1 MELVNGLYSYKGTNN
16 ALISEASR
24 ALIIMLAP
32 FVPHI
37 TEELWQMAGGEGSV
51 HEQSWVSYDEKA
63 LVKDEV
69 EIVVQINGKVKDKMM
84 IATDLTND
92 QIQQIVLANPK
103 ISEFTSDKTIVK
115 FIVVKGKLVNIV
127 VK

>member
-1 MELVNGLYSYKGTNN
+1 
-16 ALISEASR
+16 
-24 ALIIMLAP
+24 MLAP

-37 TEELWQMAGGEGSV
+37 TEELGSMIGGSGSV
-51 HEQSWVSYDEKA
+51 HEQNWVTCDETA

-84 IATDLTND
+84 IASSLSNEEIEKT
-92 QIQQIVLANPK
+92 VLSNEK
-103 ISEFTSDKTIVK
+103 VSQFTEGKTIVK
-115 FIVVKGKLVNIV
+115 CIVVKGKLVNIV